1 MIQKPAFSKNY
12 FFSTGI
18 LISIINSVLFSI
30 PDICGQTMEST
41 QRMRARD
48 AGVEIGILKPGLHNA
63 ITDVEGVRVGHETLV
78 IGDSIRTG
86 VTAILPQPGN
96 LFRNKLP
103 AAIHIGNGFGKLTG
117 YTQVHELGE
126 IEAPIL
132 LTNTLNVPRVAD
144 ALISH
149 MLALPGNENV
159 RSINVVVGETND
171 GYLNDIRGR
180 HVGVSH
186 VENALRNA
194 SSGPVAEGSVGAGTG
209 TRCLGFKGGIGTA
222 SRVLPPSLGGY
233 TIGVLVQSNFGGL
246 LQINGAPAGREL
258 GTLPFGRHLPYPD
271 GDGSIMVVVA
281 TDAALSSRNLE
292 RLAARAMLGIS
303 RTGGYASN
311 GSGDYVIAFS
321 TVSKKQRDEVFEQ
334 GKSRILSN
342 DDMSPLFFAV
352 VEATE
357 EAIINSLF
365 MATTIKGRS
374 GNMTEALPI
383 PETID
388 ILKKYNALHHNE
400 TLPSWR
406 K

>member
-1 MIQKPAFSKNY
+1 
-12 FFSTGI
+12 
-18 LISIINSVLFSI
+18 
-30 PDICGQTMEST
+30 MEST

-48 AGVEIGILKPGLHNA
+48 SGVEIGILKPGLHNA